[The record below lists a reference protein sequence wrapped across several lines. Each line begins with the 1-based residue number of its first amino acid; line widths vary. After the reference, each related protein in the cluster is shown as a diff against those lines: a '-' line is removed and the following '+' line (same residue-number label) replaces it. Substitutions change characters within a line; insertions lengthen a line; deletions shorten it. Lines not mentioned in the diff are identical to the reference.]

1 MLRVWHRGKGLDGIS
16 AIRHNGGIGNPR
28 RQSLFLVSFNAFQS
42 MKGNSIMN
50 NICHIILLNGT
61 IYKVRNSEEKA
72 LADKAYLK
80 GRYPDATVS
89 IKEMVIS

>member
-1 MLRVWHRGKGLDGIS
+1 
-16 AIRHNGGIGNPR
+16 
-28 RQSLFLVSFNAFQS
+28 